1 MTMHWFNFK
10 ACNISQ
16 KSEILAAER
25 RLECRKGEDRVL
37 NWHRGV
43 GNRNTACVHMHL
55 IIPFPLNHW
64 PLAATDHA
72 RSHTSSQCHVT
83 SHHHLSN
90 NWKRTSQQRLCVS
103 SLGHFPLV
111 TSKAFHADHHL
122 YHTGVCNVQLN
133 QAVEGILLVTTQ
145 IPTTDACQMYRAA
158 AHKERRCHWFLPD
171 ICTNI
176 HFVSVKFRN

>member
-1 MTMHWFNFK
+1 MHWFNFK

-16 KSEILAAER
+16 ISEILTAER

-64 PLAATDHA
+64 SLAATDHA
-72 RSHTSSQCHVT
+72 RCHTSSQCHVT

-90 NWKRTSQQRLCVS
+90 NWKQTSQQHQCVS
-103 SLGHFPLV
+103 SLAHFPLV
-111 TSKAFHADHHL
+111 TSKAFHVDHHQNQIGVRNAPL
-122 YHTGVCNVQLN
+122 VFSMKEVRMPLLSITCWQLGVGPPHRLHFNGSSHT
-133 QAVEGILLVTTQ
+133 T
-145 IPTTDACQMYRAA
+145 
-158 AHKERRCHWFLPD
+158 
-171 ICTNI
+171 
-176 HFVSVKFRN
+176 